1 MSPARACAQ
10 THCGVTPNC
19 SAISSAVSNLS
30 IAPVLPLPSLR
41 HLLDRFRLVGQH
53 GEWLLL
59 YDNAIILFVLD
70 AISG

>member
-30 IAPVLPLPSLR
+30 IEAVLPAPNLR
-41 HLLDRFRLVGQH
+41 QLLDRFGLVARH
-53 GEWLLL
+53 CE
-59 YDNAIILFVLD
+59 
-70 AISG
+70 